1 MDEKKEEVK
10 VEDNKGKVKEKKPKK
25 EKKILPDFDKIDV
38 TVATED
44 EIIRSGIKKVTKTD
58 IICYFVIA
66 ITIILMILPFGLRIL
81 IPKPI
86 TEIEMDIAYVELKCY
101 RTIIKEGNE
110 LSSSIII
117 NYRDGSNEK
126 ATINFTYKR
135 SNDDYTFDDIEE
147 LDTINHKGLTKEEN
161 ENKVTYTLDFE
172 NNMDLKNID
181 ELRKYSGNLGVE
193 EQTLR
198 GINYSCISDS
208 ETKKELVYVDT
219 RKKVE

>member
-10 VEDNKGKVKEKKPKK
+10 VEDNKGKGKEKKPKK